1 MANPRSNE
9 EAVRQV
15 RRLLTT
21 PRVAKAERYL
31 NAETEQR
38 MLRRAEF
45 AADQIWCRFQVGIW
59 RWREK
64 HVLWLFHHVLK
75 EKAETTRK
83 DYKLAVARVLRATDK
98 ERITGVL
105 ERV

>member
-1 MANPRSNE
+1 MNPKSNE

-59 RWREK
+59 RWQEK
-64 HVLWLFHHVLK
+64 HVRWLFEQVLD
-75 EKAETTRK
+75 EKAETTRRA
-83 DYKLAVARVLRATDK
+83 YKLAVARVLRATS
-98 ERITGVL
+98 ERRITDVL